1 MVTGKNNNKYYEG
14 YDGSTKVVFSYS
26 NKKNV
31 MEIWEGY
38 FTDFLEDPDL
48 SGDGWIGFTKDYQ
61 QCEGVWNEEM
71 ESFALD
77 LDEYLLDLGQYK
89 DGEYDY
95 QETAGMI
102 KDLISYLTEA
112 KNIGVNV
119 MAKVVE

>member
-1 MVTGKNNNKYYEG
+1 
-14 YDGSTKVVFSYS
+14 
-26 NKKNV
+26 

-71 ESFALD
+71 ESYALD

>member
-1 MVTGKNNNKYYEG
+1 
-14 YDGSTKVVFSYS
+14 
-26 NKKNV
+26 

-71 ESFALD
+71 ESYALD

-89 DGEYDY
+89 DGE
-95 QETAGMI
+95 
-102 KDLISYLTEA
+102 
-112 KNIGVNV
+112 
-119 MAKVVE
+119 

>member
-1 MVTGKNNNKYYEG
+1 MVTGKKNNKYYKG

-26 NKKNV
+26 NEKYT
-31 MEIWEGY
+31 MEIWEGF
-38 FTDFLEDPDL
+38 FTDFLEDSDL
-48 SGDGWIGFTKDYQ
+48 SGGGWTGFTKDYQ

-71 ESFALD
+71 ESYALD

-102 KDLISYLTEA
+102 KDLMSFLIEA
-112 KNIGVNV
+112 KNTGVAV
-119 MAKVVE
+119 TAQVVE

>member
-1 MVTGKNNNKYYEG
+1 MVTVKNNNKYYEG
-14 YDGSTKVVFSYS
+14 YDGSTKVVFSYY
-26 NKKNV
+26 NEKNV

-38 FTDFLEDPDL
+38 FTDFLEEPDL

-71 ESFALD
+71 ESYSLD

-102 KDLISYLTEA
+102 KDLYHI
-112 KNIGVNV
+112 
-119 MAKVVE
+119 